1 MTDYGTIKLPRG
13 EYEQHN
19 KKRKEMNLTWA
30 EYVANE
36 APTNQREQTIDVEDA
51 RILSQH
57 LEKAIAPY
65 FEEMNQTVELEATTI
80 NQIAKAV
87 ANELR

>member
-1 MTDYGTIKLPRG
+1 MTDYGTIKLPRE
-13 EYEQHN
+13 EYEEHN

-30 EYVANE
+30 EYVGNE
-36 APTNQREQTIDVEDA
+36 APTNQREQTIDIEDA

-65 FEEMNQTVELEATTI
+65 FEEMEAQLPSKMADELEGRI
-80 NQIAKAV
+80 RK
-87 ANELR
+87 